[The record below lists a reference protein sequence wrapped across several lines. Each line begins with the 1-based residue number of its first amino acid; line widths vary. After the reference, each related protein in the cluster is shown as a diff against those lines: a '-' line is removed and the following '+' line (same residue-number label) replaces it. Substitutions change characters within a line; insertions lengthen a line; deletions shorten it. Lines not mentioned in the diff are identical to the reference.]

1 MLTRLKALLFRNT
14 STKQTIVKNVV
25 WLSLSQVVSRL
36 IRAAIIIYAARLLG
50 AAEYGVFSYALGL
63 AAFFTIFADVGVSQI
78 LTREAAQKPAERARY
93 FATAF
98 WIKSGL
104 LTLTALA
111 IVLLAPKFS
120 NLTAAT
126 ALIPFVAFLTI
137 FDGVREFSLSFLR
150 ALERME
156 IEAFITVL
164 MNVAITVAGFVA
176 LWVSASAYSVM
187 FAYVASTGAG
197 AVAAVVVLRN
207 LYRQVVPQ
215 FERTLVK
222 PILGASFPFAILGI
236 LGAFLL
242 NIDMVMLGWWVGAAD
257 IGFYSAGQKII
268 QVLYTIP
275 AILAS
280 ALFPALAR
288 FVGEGAHDKARGL
301 MERGIIASLLVA
313 FPLAAGGIVL
323 ASPIME
329 LLYGAE
335 YLPAAPAFQFLSV
348 TLLLI
353 FSGALI
359 GNLVLAYNEQRRIGW
374 FVAAGA
380 GVNVILNIL
389 LIPRYGIAGCAA
401 ATIVAQLANNGLMWH
416 MIKKRCT
423 FRTARHLVRIVP
435 ASLVMG
441 GVAWFLNAAEFHVLV
456 TIALAAGTY
465 FAALWLLGEPLLR
478 DLAALKRAL
487 KPTMEQNT

>member
-1 MLTRLKALLFRNT
+1 
-14 STKQTIVKNVV
+14 
-25 WLSLSQVVSRL
+25 
-36 IRAAIIIYAARLLG
+36 LG

-63 AAFFTIFADVGVSQI
+63 AGFFTIFADVGVSQI
-78 LTREAAQKPAERARY
+78 LTREASQKPAERTRY

-98 WIKSGL
+98 WIKAVL

-111 IVLLAPKFS
+111 IVILAPHFS
-120 NLTAAT
+120 TLSAAN
-126 ALIPFVAFLTI
+126 ALIPFVALLAI

-164 MNVAITVAGFVA
+164 MNVMITAAGFVA

-197 AVAAVVVLRN
+197 AVAAVVVLKN

-257 IGFYSAGQKII
+257 IGFYSAGQKVI

-280 ALFPALAR
+280 ALFPAIAR
-288 FVGEGAHDKARGL
+288 LVGEGTHEKVRTL
-301 MERGIIASLLVA
+301 MERGITASLLIA
-313 FPLAAGGIVL
+313 FPLTVGGIVL
-323 ASPIME
+323 APPIME
-329 LLYGAE
+329 LVYGAE
-335 YLPAAPAFQFLSV
+335 YLPAAAAFQFLSV
-348 TLLLI
+348 TLLLV
-353 FSGALI
+353 FSGSLI
-359 GNLVLAYNEQRRIGW
+359 GNLVLAYDEQRRIGW

-389 LIPRYGIAGCAA
+389 LIPRFGIAGCAA
-401 ATIVAQLANNGLMWH
+401 ATIVAQLVNNGLMWR
-416 MIKKRCT
+416 MIKKKCD
-423 FRTARHLVRIVP
+423 FRTARQLFRIVP
-435 ASLVMG
+435 ASIVMG
-441 GVAWFLNAAEFHVLV
+441 GVAWFLNAAELHVLA
-456 TIALAAGTY
+456 TIVLAAGAY
-465 FAALWLLGEPLLR
+465 FAALWLFKEPLLR

-487 KPTMEQNT
+487 KLATE